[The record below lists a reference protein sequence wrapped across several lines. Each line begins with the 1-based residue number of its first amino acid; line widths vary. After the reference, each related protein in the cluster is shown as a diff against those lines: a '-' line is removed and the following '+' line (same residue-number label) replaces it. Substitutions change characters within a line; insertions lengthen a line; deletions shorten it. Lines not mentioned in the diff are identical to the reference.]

1 VYGKGDLSL
10 RDYTKI
16 APIQSSHDYPIMTDT
31 DSTLSQ
37 MAKLHM
43 NATVT
48 PVQPLRREQIMDSIT
63 WITL

>member
-1 VYGKGDLSL
+1 
-10 RDYTKI
+10 
-16 APIQSSHDYPIMTDT
+16 MTDT

-37 MAKLHM
+37 IAKLHM